1 MVRDCTL
8 PDPEELDDD
17 VVELLEAEDELLDDA
32 TDWLLVIEGPEAED
46 VLLVADDCVEDED
59 DAVEVELLEVEVV
72 E

>member
-17 VVELLEAEDELLDDA
+17 VVELLEAEDELLDDVA
-32 TDWLLVIEGPEAED
+32 DWLLVVEGPEAED
-46 VLLVADDCVEDED
+46 VLPVADDCVDEED
-59 DAVEVELLEVEVV
+59 DADEAELLDVEVV